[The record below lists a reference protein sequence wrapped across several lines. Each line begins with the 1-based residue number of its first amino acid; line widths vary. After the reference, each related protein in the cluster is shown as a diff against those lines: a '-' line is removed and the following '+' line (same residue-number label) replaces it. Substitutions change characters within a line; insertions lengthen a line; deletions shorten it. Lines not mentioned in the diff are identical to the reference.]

1 MDGGGGL
8 SSALPC
14 LVLLRQGALTTCR
27 AWPPSCTACLY
38 CLCRRMYSELI
49 SAAIATGGP
58 HASKTTAVKLMR
70 RWGSSSSSSASFAHG
85 TLAAWCLLH
94 ACQFRACRVACT
106 PCRAPDPP
114 ACPLPALRL
123 PLCPCSVK
131 KVTLKLIETLVDK
144 SEDADLV
151 AAQVRAGAGA
161 GWGRSWEAGWGQQG
175 VVLLRLLCA
184 CVVATVWCYN
194 SVMLQYCNG
203 ASTAGVLRSDAPP
216 VPPVPLPLLQYVPA
230 MMDPILGDYAR
241 NNPDAR

>member
-1 MDGGGGL
+1 MAPAACKCVPAAQCAQL
-8 SSALPC
+8 LRRLTCPPASAAQCPALPFP
-14 LVLLRQGALTTCR
+14 A
-27 AWPPSCTACLY
+27 P
-38 CLCRRMYSELI
+38 
-49 SAAIATGGP
+49 AT
-58 HASKTTAVKLMR
+58 
-70 RWGSSSSSSASFAHG
+70 
-85 TLAAWCLLH
+85 
-94 ACQFRACRVACT
+94 
-106 PCRAPDPP
+106 
-114 ACPLPALRL
+114 
-123 PLCPCSVK
+123 CSVK

-161 GWGRSWEAGWGQQG
+161 GWGRSWEAGWGRQG
-175 VVLLRLLCA
+175 VVLLGLLCA